1 MENEEIVKRIEWLD
15 GERRKDRQ
23 TINELQAQVSKLQ
36 EVIALQ
42 KRELSNINKDNKKSF
57 SSVVRLD
64 EYEETNAKLK
74 AELAK
79 SQRLI
84 EKRLDTMEQTTAA
97 QRSDDRDTYNK
108 KMLELQGEI
117 KALNELKK
125 SVQSKGEDDFRLNQK
140 LEDLARQLADLRSSG
155 DEQNRLAKILDDNY
169 RVESKRLSDLQIEL
183 NTLRKRIDEDRIIA
197 DAQKEYLKKLEGQ
210 IHDLVNREKT
220 RNQEQIEFI
229 EKQSLLS
236 VDRENLWKDWQEEIQ
251 QMKALSENFH
261 GQVRELETLNRE
273 IKQGQ
278 SDFEVINQRLER
290 RINEITEMNRLTE
303 ERFRQEWI
311 AFKADDQKRWTN
323 YSLSQEETN
332 REGNREINKIDE
344 RITSLED
351 AVQNLL
357 DTVQVIHE
365 ETEKRIKGLLM
376 LANEY
381 ITSYERTALKKG

>member
-23 TINELQAQVSKLQ
+23 TINELQEQVSKLQ

-84 EKRLDTMEQTTAA
+84 EKRLDTMEQTIAA

-125 SVQSKGEDDFRLNQK
+125 SLQSRGEDDFRLNQK
-140 LEDLARQLADLRSSG
+140 LEDLARQLADQRSSS
-155 DEQNRLAKILDDNY
+155 DEQSRLVKILDDNY
-169 RVESKRLSDLQIEL
+169 RVESKRLSDLQVEL
-183 NTLRKRIDEDRIIA
+183 NTLRKRIDEDRNLS

-357 DTVQVIHE
+357 DTVQVINE

-381 ITSYERTALKKG
+381 ITSYERTAGKKG

>member
-23 TINELQAQVSKLQ
+23 TIIELQAQVSKLQ

-108 KMLELQGEI
+108 RMLELQGEI

-183 NTLRKRIDEDRIIA
+183 NTLRKRIDEDRNLS

>member
-64 EYEETNAKLK
+64 EYEETKAKLK

-108 KMLELQGEI
+108 RMFELQGEI

-125 SVQSKGEDDFRLNQK
+125 SLQSKGEDDFRLNQK

-183 NTLRKRIDEDRIIA
+183 NTLRKRIDEDRNLS

>member
-23 TINELQAQVSKLQ
+23 TIIELQAQVSKLQ

-108 KMLELQGEI
+108 RMFELQGEI

-125 SVQSKGEDDFRLNQK
+125 SLQSKGEDDFRLNQK

-169 RVESKRLSDLQIEL
+169 RVESKRLSDLQVEL

>member
-23 TINELQAQVSKLQ
+23 TINELQEQVSKLQ

-84 EKRLDTMEQTTAA
+84 EKRLDTMEQTIAA

-125 SVQSKGEDDFRLNQK
+125 SLQSRGEDDFRLNQK
-140 LEDLARQLADLRSSG
+140 LEDLARQLADQRSSS
-155 DEQNRLAKILDDNY
+155 DEQSRLVKILDDNY
-169 RVESKRLSDLQIEL
+169 RVESKRLSDLQVEL
-183 NTLRKRIDEDRIIA
+183 NTLRKRIDEDRNLS

>member
-23 TINELQAQVSKLQ
+23 TIIELQAQVSKLQ

-84 EKRLDTMEQTTAA
+84 EKRLDTMEQTIAA

-125 SVQSKGEDDFRLNQK
+125 SLQSRGEDDFRLNQK
-140 LEDLARQLADLRSSG
+140 LEDLARQLADQRSSS
-155 DEQNRLAKILDDNY
+155 DEQSRLVKILDDNY
-169 RVESKRLSDLQIEL
+169 RVESKRLSDLQVEL
-183 NTLRKRIDEDRIIA
+183 NTLRKRIDEDRNLS

>member
-108 KMLELQGEI
+108 RMLELQGEI